1 MILFVLLTFCFIT
14 IIMRVIPVCSSVPQT
29 AEFSW
34 CFNSGDQGG
43 LCTISS
49 FCARLDLQNV
59 LVNDVDHEQRLQT
72 GNNLHEFSWIPLLL
86 QQDVGDDEAIADGSD
101 AIENI
106 VEVEGPPAESMQDEA
121 VPFAPTSEPQLRES
135 DIPTRKFFFIVW
147 SSAFCQCHKQFVR
160 ESDKCTP
167 DIGLCSLTSP
177 KCLLQEDANAMQRET
192 CYLLCVNL
200 YLLLW
205 WKCSVEFVF
214 RGWYGRSIRVASVFC
229 WLFGICPF
237 GSSSWEKV
245 TFFVRVHTPYWKSIE
260 IWNRFSRPWR
270 STEFSQITWS
280 IEKVGKF

>member
-29 AEFSW
+29 TEFW
-34 CFNSGDQGG
+34 CFNSGDQRG

-106 VEVEGPPAESMQDEA
+106 VEVEGPPAESMQDKA

-167 DIGLCSLTSP
+167 DIGVCSLTSP
-177 KCLLQEDANAMQRET
+177 KCLLQEDTNAMQRET

-214 RGWYGRSIRVASVFC
+214 RLIWAKYSCGKCFLLIGLEFVHPVQAPERKLRFLLGFTRRS
-229 WLFGICPF
+229 
-237 GSSSWEKV
+237 EKV
-245 TFFVRVHTPYWKSIE
+245 LKY
-260 IWNRFSRPWR
+260 
-270 STEFSQITWS
+270 QIDFQDL
-280 IEKVGKF
+280 EEVLNLAKLHEVLKK